1 MRKRQK
7 SGDAW
12 SCAQSKGLGPKC
24 RWFLA
29 EHELSKQL
37 GGSLTPDEQR
47 RIDEALQAEA
57 ERLRYAA
64 ARIVDESAKPW
75 EAT

>member
-1 MRKRQK
+1 MTPGVVRRVK
-7 SGDAW
+7 DL
-12 SCAQSKGLGPKC
+12 AQIC